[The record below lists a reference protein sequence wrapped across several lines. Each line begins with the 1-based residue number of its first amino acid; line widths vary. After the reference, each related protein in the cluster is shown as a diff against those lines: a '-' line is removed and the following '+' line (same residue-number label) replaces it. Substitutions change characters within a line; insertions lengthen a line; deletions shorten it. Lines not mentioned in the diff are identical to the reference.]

1 MVSVIGKLKA
11 LFTKDLPLMLFS
23 VMSPIELPY
32 HFKAA
37 WALYLDG
44 LKTLKST
51 SASLNIKKHLHELH
65 YFVGE
70 FLDEDER
77 IYEWISYYKNDE
89 FSYTVLCPYK

>member
-37 WALYLDG
+37 CALYLDG

-51 SASLNIKKHLHELH
+51 SASLNIK
-65 YFVGE
+65 
-70 FLDEDER
+70 
-77 IYEWISYYKNDE
+77 
-89 FSYTVLCPYK
+89 